1 MELSNYVN
9 RNEAADST
17 IYNNITNGSP
27 KDSGHVLHWHPH
39 YEFMIVYKSSTY
51 TLTNN
56 SKKIVSNRPAIYIHR
71 PYTLHLIVT
80 HEDSVYERS
89 IIRFGKKFFSYF
101 SRDLI
106 DFSPLT
112 DADLTCVYPNPAEM
126 AQIHAL
132 TDIIHNTEH
141 RKHDKVLMY
150 LQIAQLL
157 HMISDILESGRGER
171 FSGAL
176 SYIQDVI
183 LLAAENLASPP
194 TIRELADRF
203 NIGQSKFCSD
213 FKRHTGSTYKK
224 YLTDLRMARARD
236 LLLSG
241 SSIINASLETGYS
254 SEAHFIKTFHS
265 YYGVTPGALRK

>member
-1 MELSNYVN
+1 
-9 RNEAADST
+9 
-17 IYNNITNGSP
+17 
-27 KDSGHVLHWHPH
+27 
-39 YEFMIVYKSSTY
+39 
-51 TLTNN
+51 
-56 SKKIVSNRPAIYIHR
+56 
-71 PYTLHLIVT
+71 
-80 HEDSVYERS
+80 
-89 IIRFGKKFFSYF
+89 
-101 SRDLI
+101 
-106 DFSPLT
+106 
-112 DADLTCVYPNPAEM
+112 M
-126 AQIHAL
+126 ARIHAL

-171 FSGAL
+171 FSGSL
-176 SYIQDVI
+176 SYIQNVI

-254 SEAHFIKTFHS
+254 SEAHFIKAFHG
-265 YYGVTPGALRK
+265 YYGVTPGAFRK